1 VTRFCSRAGPCASTD
16 AEREAQRPA
25 QSAPNAAPERGKTA
39 WLTTEERGTI
49 LAIRF
54 VVALCNLAGR
64 SVARAFV
71 SLLMVYYTVFAAQ
84 ARRASRAFLHR
95 ALGRRAG
102 WLDAY
107 RHLRTFGLVTLD
119 RVFLLQG
126 KRALFDL
133 SAHGTELLTR
143 LSEQKRGALLLGAHV
158 GSFEVMRARADGR
171 GHDIRVLAYLG
182 NAKKINQVFAA
193 LSPEMQARIIPLGS
207 MDALIRAK
215 EALDQGAI
223 LAMLGDRTGLNE
235 KTTYVDFMGEPAPF
249 PTGPFLLSAAL
260 RCPVLLVFG
269 IYLGKNRYQ
278 LFCEPFAERI
288 ILPRKERAT
297 ALQSYVQ
304 AYAARLEHIARAHPH
319 NWFNL
324 YNFWDPTR
332 PD

>member
-1 VTRFCSRAGPCASTD
+1 MTSEVERDAAS
-16 AEREAQRPA
+16 E
-25 QSAPNAAPERGKTA
+25 PEKAA
-39 WLTTEERGTI
+39 WLAREERGTV

-54 VVALCNLAGR
+54 IVALCNLAGR
-64 SVARAFV
+64 SAARVFV
-71 SLLMVYYTVFAAQ
+71 SLLMVYYTVFAAHG
-84 ARRASRAFLHR
+84 RRASQAFLAR
-95 ALGRRAG
+95 VRGRPAG

-126 KRALFDL
+126 KRALFDVA
-133 SAHGTELLTR
+133 AHGTEHLAQ
-143 LSEQKRGALLLGAHV
+143 LSDEKRGALLLGAHV

-193 LSPEMQARIIPLGS
+193 LSPEMQSRIIQLGS
-207 MDALIRAK
+207 MDSLIRAK

-235 KTTYVDFMGEPAPF
+235 KTTSVVFMGEEAPF
-249 PTGPFLLSAAL
+249 PTGPFLLAAAL

-269 IYLGKNRYQ
+269 LYRGGNRYE

-288 ILPRKERAT
+288 LLPRSDRAG
-297 ALQSYVQ
+297 ALQRYVQ
-304 AYAARLEHIARAHPH
+304 AYAARLEQVAREYPY

-324 YNFWDPTR
+324 YDFWHPTR
-332 PD
+332 AD